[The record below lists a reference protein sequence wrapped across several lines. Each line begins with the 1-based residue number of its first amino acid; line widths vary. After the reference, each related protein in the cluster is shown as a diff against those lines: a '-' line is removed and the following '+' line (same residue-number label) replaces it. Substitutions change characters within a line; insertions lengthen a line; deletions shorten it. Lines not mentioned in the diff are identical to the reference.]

1 MNLEDGTRDM
11 RAPQPQTPPVI
22 HPMAPR
28 FILEHHR
35 RGVFSGEMSAAALFV
50 DISGFSA
57 MTDALMAHGQHG
69 AEVSAN
75 IMRAALDPA
84 IEAVFHHGGFVSN
97 QAGDAFTAI
106 FPVSASGSD
115 LDATSHALAAA
126 VRIQAARREHPI
138 HDSPYGSFAIG
149 VKVGLAFGA
158 LQWGIVRSS
167 DDQRAVYYF
176 RGDAVDAC
184 AEAEHHARAGDII
197 VSQAAHCLL
206 AGTVTVEG
214 TDEIERVVGIHT
226 ELPAGQPSPLGT
238 PDLATLSRYFP
249 ISVLTQEYSGEFRW
263 VISVFVALPTVRTE
277 TQLHVFLQTVFELQQ
292 LYGGF
297 INRLDFGDKGANLL
311 IFWGAPVTHEN
322 DMQRALEFLLDLQA
336 RTSIPVSAG
345 VTYRIAHAGAI
356 GGAQAEE
363 YTCYGRGVNL
373 AARLMTASSPG
384 EILVDEEIA
393 RRAAQRF
400 DLEFIGERSFKG
412 FADRQ
417 RVYQLFDRKEGHD
430 DLFRWPLVGRVREL
444 RQLEEFLQP
453 LNRGGCAGAAIIL
466 GEAGMGKSHLINA
479 VRHSPDVEA
488 MSAAWALCQASQ
500 TLRASFGPF
509 RHWLLD
515 YFGQSPTQID
525 ARNKLAFN
533 RRINALVA
541 EAEDAEL
548 GRELDRTRS
557 FIGAL
562 IGLRWPD
569 SLYEEMDPQGRFENT
584 VEGLITLVLVESLR
598 QPVILHL
605 EDAQWLDADSLAL
618 MERLWRRIEGRP
630 VAMLVT
636 ARIEQWAGDIRDGL
650 YRLIADLPWMQIELA
665 RLNADDLANL
675 AADIMG
681 APVAPSLTALLGRQT
696 EGNPLFAQ
704 QFVLHLQE
712 QGQLA
717 PDETGAVGV
726 PSLDLAA
733 APPDVQALII
743 ARMDTLTQEIRDV
756 VHTAAVLG
764 REFEVRLLSQM
775 LRSGRSVEAVVAS
788 GEQAAIWQPL
798 SEFRYIFLHTLVRD
812 TAYGMLTHERRKRLH
827 LLAAE
832 ALETLY
838 AADLTPAAAAI
849 GFHYEQAEQAEP
861 ARRYLALAGE
871 EAARSYQNHAA
882 VDLFTRALELTPPAD
897 RATRLEL
904 LLARE
909 AVYDWQG
916 QRASQ
921 AADLETLAE
930 MAQAQNDPRIQ
941 ARVRLRQA
949 NYQRLTGHYP
959 DALEHAQAAVDLAK
973 QASDRL
979 LEARGYALWGRI
991 LLHTSQEGEAREWL
1005 ELAGELA
1012 AELGAPALQALS
1024 LYDLGHTY
1032 LVQDQAEEA
1041 RGHYEQ
1047 ALALYMQSGDRK
1059 GQINCLLMLG
1069 TVQQQLGAYLEA
1081 VETYQEGLAACRPL
1095 GWRHGESFLLAN
1107 LGNTWFAVADY
1118 EQAGQRH
1125 QEALAICRMVDDRQ
1139 GEATSLDTLG
1149 LVAQLQGDHYTARAN
1164 YDQALRIQ
1172 RAIGYPR
1179 GEAFTLTHLGH
1190 CLLAG
1195 GDPAAATEAFQAAL
1209 DIRRRLSAA
1218 NPAEIDA
1225 LAGLA
1230 QAALAR
1236 GDKATALA
1244 RAQEVARWLETHGTQ
1259 SVEFPSLACL
1269 IAAEVLAAGG
1279 ERQQAAQVLGR
1290 GRTALLAQAAA
1301 IRDEPLR
1308 ARFLQAD
1315 PYNRRLL
1322 ETAP

>member
-1 MNLEDGTRDM
+1 M
-11 RAPQPQTPPVI
+11 I

-28 FILEHHR
+28 FILEQHR
-35 RGVFSGEMSAAALFV
+35 RGVLRGEMSAAALFV

-84 IEAVFHHGGFVSN
+84 IDAVFHHGGFVSN

-106 FPVSASGSD
+106 FPVSENGSD
-115 LDATSHALAAA
+115 LDATRNALAAA
-126 VRIQAARREHPI
+126 VRIQAASQEHPV
-138 HDSPYGSFAIG
+138 HDSPYGPFPMG

-176 RGDAVDAC
+176 RGDAIDAC
-184 AEAEHHARAGDII
+184 AEAEHHARAGDIML
-197 VSQAAHCLL
+197 SQAARRLL
-206 AGTVTVEG
+206 ADTVTVEANG
-214 TDEIERVVGIHT
+214 EIGRVVGIHA
-226 ELPAGQPSPLGT
+226 ELPAGQPSPPVA

-249 ISVLTQEYSGEFRW
+249 VSVLTQEHSGEFRW
-263 VISVFVALPTVRTE
+263 VINVFVALPTVRTE
-277 TQLHVFLQTVFELQQ
+277 TQLHMFLQTVFELQQ

-322 DMQRALEFLLDLQA
+322 DIQRSLEFLLDLEA

-393 RRAAQRF
+393 RRAEQRF

-412 FADRQ
+412 FAEKQ
-417 RVYQLFDRKEGHD
+417 RVYQLLDRKEGHD
-430 DLFRWPLVGRVREL
+430 DLFRWPMVGRAQEL

-453 LNRGGCAGAAIIL
+453 LNWGGCAGAAIIL
-466 GEAGMGKSHLINA
+466 GEAGMGKSHLIHA
-479 VRHSPDVEA
+479 VRHAPGVEA
-488 MSAAWALCQASQ
+488 MNARWALCQASQ

-509 RHWLLD
+509 RHWLMD
-515 YFGQSPTQID
+515 YFNQSPTQIE

-541 EAEDAEL
+541 EAEDVEL

-584 VEGLITLVLVESLR
+584 VEGLITLVLIESLH

-636 ARIEQWAGDIRDGL
+636 ARSEQWAEDISQDL
-650 YRLIADLPWMQIELA
+650 FRLIANLPWTQMELA
-665 RLNADDLANL
+665 RLSGDDLSRL
-675 AADIMG
+675 AADILG
-681 APVAPSLTALLGRQT
+681 TPVGPSLLALLQRQT

-726 PSLDLAA
+726 SSLDLAA
-733 APPDVQALII
+733 APPDLQALII
-743 ARMDTLTQEIRDV
+743 ARMDRLTQEIRDV

-775 LRSGRSVEAVVAS
+775 LRSDRSVEAVVAS

-798 SEFRYIFLHTLVRD
+798 SELHYIFLHTLVRD
-812 TAYGMLTHERRKRLH
+812 TAYGMLTHERRRRLH

-832 ALETLY
+832 SLETLF
-838 AADLTPAAAAI
+838 AADLTPAAPAI
-849 GFHYEQAEQAEP
+849 GLHYEQADQAEP
-861 ARRYLALAGE
+861 ARRYLAMAGE
-871 EAARSYQNHAA
+871 EAARSYQNQAA
-882 VDLFTRALELTPPAD
+882 VDFFTRALALAPTPQQRCD
-897 RATRLEL
+897 L

-909 AVYDWQG
+909 AVLNWQG
-916 QRASQ
+916 DRRRQADDLQELRALAAGSADQR
-921 AADLETLAE
+921 LNAE
-930 MAQAQNDPRIQ
+930 
-941 ARVRLRQA
+941 VSLRQA
-949 NYQRLTGHYP
+949 NYHRATG
-959 DALEHAQAAVDLAK
+959 DTAAALEHAQAAIASAKLAGD
-973 QASDRL
+973 AGA
-979 LEARGYALWGRI
+979 EARGYALSGRI
-991 LLHTSQEGEAREWL
+991 LLHQGQYEEALGWL
-1005 ELAGELA
+1005 ELARDLAGQAGDIRTEAQSTYDVGVARYYQAEFARALAEIGVARELYAQIADVKGEVSSGYMTATIQKQLGNYQAALHALKDSLA
-1012 AELGAPALQALS
+1012 SARRAGWRQGEVQILGTLGNTYFHLGDTAQALE
-1024 LYDLGHTY
+1024 YH
-1032 LVQDQAEEA
+1032 Q
-1041 RGHYEQ
+1041 
-1047 ALALYMQSGDRK
+1047 
-1059 GQINCLLMLG
+1059 
-1069 TVQQQLGAYLEA
+1069 GA
-1081 VETYQEGLAACRPL
+1081 LAACR
-1095 GWRHGESFLLAN
+1095 
-1107 LGNTWFAVADY
+1107 TMADR
-1118 EQAGQRH
+1118 E
-1125 QEALAICRMVDDRQ
+1125 
-1139 GEATSLDTLG
+1139 GEAASLDTLG
-1149 LVAQLQGDHYTARAN
+1149 LIAAQAGDSNAALQY
-1164 YDQALRIQ
+1164 YDQALAIQ
-1172 RAIGYPR
+1172 QAIGYRR
-1179 GEAFTLTHLGH
+1179 GQGYTLTHMGFALAMSDKLQAADQAFDQAVQIRLDLSTASGAFVDDLAGRAYVAFLTRDLPAAH
-1190 CLLAG
+1190 RLADECLAWIEQHGSGGIEFLARVYLILYSVLLASEP
-1195 GDPAAATEAFQAAL
+1195 D
-1209 DIRRRLSAA
+1209 R
-1218 NPAEIDA
+1218 
-1225 LAGLA
+1225 
-1230 QAALAR
+1230 
-1236 GDKATALA
+1236 
-1244 RAQEVARWLETHGTQ
+1244 
-1259 SVEFPSLACL
+1259 
-1269 IAAEVLAAGG
+1269 
-1279 ERQQAAQVLGR
+1279 AAQVLDDGYGR
-1290 GRTALLAQAAA
+1290 LLQQAAA
-1301 IRDEPLR
+1301 IDDPAHRRTYLAAIPDHRELIATWES
-1308 ARFLQAD
+1308 ARKKD
-1315 PYNRRLL
+1315 SDG
-1322 ETAP
+1322 